1 MCSKE
6 SQVIESIKN
15 LLEFCNYNNYM
26 SFKKINKENVVGFV
40 DNMKNFTEL
49 IYPYIDD
56 GLKLGNKLKSYL

>member
-56 GLKLGNKLKSYL
+56 GLILGNKLKSYL